1 MRVCTAPLPA
11 HLLLHLAD
19 KLLLLPPDV
28 LLLLLLAAAARRLLH
43 SLCGRHL
50 TAEFALELPK
60 HSLRI
65 CMRKIGLRAS
75 EGPGKRPGEG
85 TRTRTPPA
93 PARETKSA
101 LRVVLRAL
109 RVVGK
114 DGVGLA
120 YPFEPV
126 LRIWGIAAVRVAL
139 HCQLPVRLLDLL
151 RARFWRYAQG
161 FVVA

>member
-1 MRVCTAPLPA
+1 MFYFSSTARRT
-11 HLLLHLAD
+11 
-19 KLLLLPPDV
+19 
-28 LLLLLLAAAARRLLH
+28 LLLLLLSRVTAAQQEEAHFQERW
-43 SLCGRHL
+43 
-50 TAEFALELPK
+50 T
-60 HSLRI
+60 
-65 CMRKIGLRAS
+65 
-75 EGPGKRPGEG
+75 
-85 TRTRTPPA
+85 A